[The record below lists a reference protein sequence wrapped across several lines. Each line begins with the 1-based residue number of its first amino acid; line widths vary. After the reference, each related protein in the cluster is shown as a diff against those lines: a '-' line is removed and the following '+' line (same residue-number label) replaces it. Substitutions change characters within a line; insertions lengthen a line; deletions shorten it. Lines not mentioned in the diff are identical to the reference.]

1 MNRFWSYKGR
11 LESSDYN
18 YPAFRLVKGALGSL
32 GASPLEVSSYCR
44 APGRTIGKGRM
55 RVLNPFRRGILK
67 CRWRHP
73 YIFMRRSRFWFAPLL
88 LAVVWTTGCGV
99 FLRTRPVEDQYS
111 TAPLKEAT
119 QQELIDIINQQAES
133 IHSLKATVD
142 IDSSAGGMK
151 KGHVTDYKEI
161 RGYVLAK
168 KPDALHMIGLMP
180 IVRTTAF
187 DMVSDGQEFKLWIPP
202 KNKFVI
208 GKNQV
213 TTPNV
218 DQPMENIRPQ
228 NIYEALLIRHVEPKD
243 EIAVMENGYLTLHDA
258 KGRRVLQEDYELTI
272 IKKAGNGSWILERKI
287 IFSRT
292 DLKPHEQFIYS
303 EDGKIATDARYAEYK
318 DFSGVIFPSRIQI
331 YRPQEEYDITLNML
345 KVEINTPLKDDQF
358 VLQQPAGAQV
368 VRLDHPQSS
377 LVMAPVP
384 GQRQ

>member
-1 MNRFWSYKGR
+1 
-11 LESSDYN
+11 
-18 YPAFRLVKGALGSL
+18 
-32 GASPLEVSSYCR
+32 
-44 APGRTIGKGRM
+44 M

-73 YIFMRRSRFWFAPLL
+73 YIFMRRSTFWLAPLF
-88 LAVVWTTGCGV
+88 LAVLWTTGCGV

-228 NIYEALLIRHVEPKD
+228 NIYEALLIRHIEPKN